1 MITVLIL
8 MIHDDKKRKKD
19 LTIRVWRKRERKNL
33 KR

>member
-8 MIHDDKKRKKD
+8 MIYDDEKRKKD
-19 LTIRVWRKRERKNL
+19 LIIMIWRKRERKNL

>member
-8 MIHDDKKRKKD
+8 MIHDDEKRKKD
-19 LTIRVWRKRERKNL
+19 LIIRALRKRERKNL

>member
-8 MIHDDKKRKKD
+8 MIHDDEKRKKD
-19 LTIRVWRKRERKNL
+19 LIIMIWRKRERKNL

>member
-8 MIHDDKKRKKD
+8 MIYDDEKSKKD
-19 LTIRVWRKRERKNL
+19 LTLRVLRKRERKNL